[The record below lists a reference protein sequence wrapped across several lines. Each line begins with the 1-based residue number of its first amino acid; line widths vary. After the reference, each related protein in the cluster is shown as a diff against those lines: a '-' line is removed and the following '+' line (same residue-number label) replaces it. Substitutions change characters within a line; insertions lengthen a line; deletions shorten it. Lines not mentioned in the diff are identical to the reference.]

1 MQKKYS
7 SVALKTVLDSKIF
20 LLKKLEETNFFFFF
34 LLLQISNICVDLN
47 ILTTLSSISKNFKKR
62 QN

>member
-1 MQKKYS
+1 MQKNS

-20 LLKKLEETNFFFFF
+20 LLKKLEETKILIYF